1 MRKAFFVLTLLASV
15 SSQAQDITVNAG
27 ETYNSNAYLE
37 NFGSIDNS
45 GTFNNLDHLDNK
57 NVVDNR
63 GIFHHQNNN
72 GLYGVVLHNYGVFTN
87 YDTLQNDGSFW
98 NHETLNNYGTLNNFD
113 ELYNLSLAGS
123 DATLKNFDT
132 LINFGTITNLYK
144 MRNYSNLTNRN
155 MFINTSNLQN
165 GVNATLTND
174 AGATFW
180 NQDTVINDGTIDNQ
194 GELISTNPFLNTGT
208 LLNNGRLITGLEP
221 PSIGNG
227 GELHNNGI
235 LENYDTLDLNR
246 FLYNN
251 GTLSTYDTLVS
262 TETITNNAGGIFSVV
277 NGIVDATAINNSGTF
292 NFTGG
297 TLSVDSFNGSLDNTG
312 GILSPGDSPGTTIIT
327 GDYSQSEFS
336 TLLIEIE
343 GTMAGSEYDVVSVG
357 GTATLDGILDF
368 DVDYSGLALGDSFDI
383 LSAEVI
389 SGTFASF
396 TDQQIGSGLEWKL
409 DYLTDFDG
417 STDILRATVIP
428 IPAAVWLLGSGLG
441 LLGWMRRK
449 PA

>member
-15 SSQAQDITVNAG
+15 SSQAQDITVGAG

-45 GTFNNLDHLDNK
+45 GTFNNLDLLDNK

-63 GIFHHQNNN
+63 GIFNNQNNN
-72 GLYGVVLHNYGVFTN
+72 GLYGVVLNNTGVFTN
-87 YDTLQNDGSFW
+87 YDTLNNDGEFR
-98 NHETLNNYGTLNNFD
+98 NFDALNNYGTLNNYD
-113 ELYNLSLAGS
+113 DLLNVSLAGS

-132 LINFGTITNLYK
+132 LINFGTITNAYK
-144 MRNYSNLTNRN
+144 MRNYFNLTNRN
-155 MFINTSNLQN
+155 MFINQFNLQN
-165 GVNATLTND
+165 KVNATLIND
-174 AGATFW
+174 TGATFW
-180 NQDTVINDGTIDNQ
+180 NQAVVINDGTIDNQ
-194 GELISTNPFLNTGT
+194 GELISTNPLLNIGT
-208 LLNNGRLITGLEP
+208 LLNNGRLITGLDMP
-221 PSIGNG
+221 YYTG
-227 GELHNNGI
+227 GVLTNNGI
-235 LENYDTLDLNR
+235 LENYDTLDINQ

-251 GTLSTYDTLVS
+251 GTLNTYDTLVS